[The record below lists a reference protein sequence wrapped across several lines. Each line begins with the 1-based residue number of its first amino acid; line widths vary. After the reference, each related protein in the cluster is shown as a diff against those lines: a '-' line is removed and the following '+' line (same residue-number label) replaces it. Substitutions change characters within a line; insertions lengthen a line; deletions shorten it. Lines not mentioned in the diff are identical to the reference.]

1 MANGHGGARPGAG
14 RKRAPIPKAMIDSA
28 TPEILEAVIGQ
39 AKEGDLQA
47 AALILARGV
56 PPLRPSLA
64 PTRIRT
70 AAPLSEMSPADRAEA
85 VTTAALAG
93 QLPADVADA
102 LLSGIMKGCQIVES
116 SELEARIAALE
127 EAQND

>member
-1 MANGHGGARPGAG
+1 M
-14 RKRAPIPKAMIDSA
+14 
-28 TPEILEAVIGQ
+28 
-39 AKEGDLQA
+39 QA

-116 SELEARIAALE
+116 SQLEARIAALE